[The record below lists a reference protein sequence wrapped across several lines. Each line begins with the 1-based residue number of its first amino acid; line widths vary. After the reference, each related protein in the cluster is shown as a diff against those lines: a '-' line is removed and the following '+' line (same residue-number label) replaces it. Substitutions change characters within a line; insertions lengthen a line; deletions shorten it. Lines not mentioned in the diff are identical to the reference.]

1 MLLTWE
7 RPAGRSAARRRPIF
21 CLHENSKIVTGAV
34 IRGLFA
40 LTCPVTP
47 ECDNC
52 WRWALTP
59 SQGDPANHTLPLF
72 FSPDYLSSS
81 TRFDTLQKPGWVAA
95 LLNKRPV
102 PGVELTAPTPLT
114 EADLETVHDPVYVRA
129 IRSGDDPMLV
139 DTTGFDW
146 DPGLWTSVCASNGG
160 AVAAALAALR
170 SGTNAGSLSCGLHH
184 ARRDS
189 GHGFCTF
196 NGLALAARAAIDE
209 GARHVLVLDLD
220 AHFGGGTA
228 GIVSDWPEVTH
239 VDVAVSSFDGYAP
252 ADGQTL
258 RLVSCP
264 EDYLPT
270 IAWLLGRATGP
281 WDLVLYNAG
290 MDPHQDSAIGGL
302 RGVTTEMLAE
312 RERFVF
318 AWARRRGVP
327 VAFVLAGGYSG
338 TRIFREALAGL
349 HRLTVAAGAGRSHGL
364 SRDRVFS
371 PEFRL
376 TRSDG
381 RGSGHR
387 HPNTTEGGHS

>member
-1 MLLTWE
+1 MAPT
-7 RPAGRSAARRRPIF
+7 R
-21 CLHENSKIVTGAV
+21 
-34 IRGLFA
+34 
-40 LTCPVTP
+40 
-47 ECDNC
+47 
-52 WRWALTP
+52 
-59 SQGDPANHTLPLF
+59 SQGGPANHTLPLF
-72 FSPDYLSSS
+72 FSPDYLSSA

-102 PGVELTAPTPLT
+102 PGVALTAPTPLT

-139 DTTGFDW
+139 ETTGFAW
-146 DPGLWTSVCASNGG
+146 DVDLWTSVCASNGG

-170 SGTNAGSLSCGLHH
+170 SGTHAGSLSCGLHH
-184 ARRDS
+184 ARRDR

-239 VDVAVSSFDGYAP
+239 LDVAVSSFDSYVP
-252 ADGQTL
+252 ADRQTP
-258 RLVSCP
+258 RLVSCSD
-264 EDYLPT
+264 DYLPT
-270 IAWLLGRATGP
+270 IARLLERATGP
-281 WDLVLYNAG
+281 WDLLLYNAG
-290 MDPHQDSAIGGL
+290 MDPHQGCDIGGL
-302 RGVTTEMLAE
+302 HGVTSEMLAE

-338 TRIFREALAGL
+338 ARLSREALADL
-349 HRLTVAAGAGRSHGL
+349 HRLTIAAASGAVSV
-364 SRDRVFS
+364 S
-371 PEFRL
+371 
-376 TRSDG
+376 
-381 RGSGHR
+381 
-387 HPNTTEGGHS
+387 